1 MASTVDDETTPQDNR
16 VGVATGVVGLLTTV
30 ATGLACVGPFVA
42 ILLGVGGFG
51 WLTRYAHLR
60 VPATLLTIAVLGY
73 GFYRL
78 YGKRAR
84 SCSTRARTTQRLGRV
99 LLWTATVLAV
109 GINVFE
115 YVVLPRLG
123 S

>member
-1 MASTVDDETTPQDNR
+1 MRQELEHAPQDTK
-16 VGVATGVVGLLTTV
+16 VGVATGVLGILTTV
-30 ATGLACVGPFVA
+30 ATGIACVGPFVA

-60 VPATLLTIAVLGY
+60 VPATVLTAAILAY
-73 GFYRL
+73 GFYRM
-78 YGKRAR
+78 YRQDARA
-84 SCSTRARTTQRLGRV
+84 CRATPSARAGRA

-109 GINVFE
+109 GINLFE
-115 YVVLPRLG
+115 YVVLPRLA